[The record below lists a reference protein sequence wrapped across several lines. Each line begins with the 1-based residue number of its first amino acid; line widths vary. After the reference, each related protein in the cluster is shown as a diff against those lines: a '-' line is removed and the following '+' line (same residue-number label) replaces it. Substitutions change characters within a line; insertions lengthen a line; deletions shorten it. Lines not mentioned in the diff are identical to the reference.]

1 MALGIYIHIPFC
13 SKKCPYCDFYSV
25 CFDANL
31 AEKYTDALILAIKSY
46 KSQNDY
52 VDTVYFG
59 GGTPNLLGENRIARI
74 ISAVKES
81 FSLCEN
87 AEITMEANPE
97 TFCEQNVSAFAKA
110 GINRLSFG
118 LQSANKNELIHLG
131 RTHTPEQVFKCIGR
145 AIAHGIYNYSL
156 DLMLGIEGQTKDSL
170 KSSINFCKNAGATHI
185 SAYLLKIEPNTPFY
199 KRQSELILPDEDES
213 AEIYEFACSE
223 IEKAG
228 YKQYEISNFAKNGL
242 ISRHNTKYWL
252 CEEYLGFGASAH
264 GFFKGERYFYE
275 RSIKGFI
282 ENPLKTVSD
291 GQGGSLEEAFM
302 LGLRISQGIDISQF
316 EKKYSL
322 SFPSELYREIEKFC
336 KAGLMHKD
344 VSRISITQKGFLVS
358 NSIIADLISLI

>member
-25 CFDANL
+25 CFDDSL
-31 AEKYTDALILAIKSY
+31 ADKYTDALIFAIKSY
-46 KSQNDY
+46 KSQSLSA
-52 VDTVYFG
+52 DTLYFG
-59 GGTPNLLGENRIARI
+59 GGTPNLLGEERIGRI
-74 ISAVKES
+74 ISAVKET

-97 TFCEQNVSAFAKA
+97 TFCEQNVSAFSKA

-118 LQSANKNELIHLG
+118 LQSANKNELVCLG

-170 KSSINFCKNAGATHI
+170 KKSIDFCKNAGVSHI

-199 KRQSELILPDEDES
+199 KKQQLLNLPDEDES
-213 AEIYEFACSE
+213 AALYEFACEE

-228 YKQYEISNFAKNGL
+228 YKQYEISNFAKNGH
-242 ISRHNTKYWL
+242 ISHHNTKYWL

-275 RSIKGFI
+275 RSIEGFI

-302 LGLRISQGIDISQF
+302 LGMRLSQGIDISEF
-316 EKKYSL
+316 ESRYSAVFSDDFHSQVDKL
-322 SFPSELYREIEKFC
+322 R
-336 KAGLMHKD
+336 KAGLMKKD
-344 VSRISITQKGFLVS
+344 KNRISITQKGFLVS
-358 NSIIADLISLI
+358 NSIIAELISLI

>member
-25 CFDANL
+25 CFDENL
-31 AEKYTDALILAIKSY
+31 AEKYTDALILAIKSH
-46 KSQNDY
+46 KSQNLSA
-52 VDTVYFG
+52 DTVYFG

-74 ISAVKES
+74 ISAVKDVFIIS
-81 FSLCEN
+81 DD

-97 TFCEQNVSAFAKA
+97 TFVRQDISAFAKA

-118 LQSANKNELIHLG
+118 LQSASENELLHLG
-131 RTHTPEQVFKCIGR
+131 RTHTPKDVLECIKFSKK
-145 AIAHGIYNYSL
+145 AGIENISL
-156 DLMLGIEGQTKDSL
+156 DLMIAIEGQTRESL
-170 KSSINFCKNAGATHI
+170 KKSIDFCKNAGVSHI

-228 YKQYEISNFAKNGL
+228 YNQYEISNFAKNGL

-291 GQGGSLEEAFM
+291 GQGGNYEEAFM
-302 LGLRISQGIDISQF
+302 LGLRLSQGIDISEF
-316 EKKYSL
+316 EKKYSVCF
-322 SFPSELYREIEKFC
+322 SDDFNKEVEKFC
-336 KAGLMHKD
+336 KAGLMQRKEN
-344 VSRISITQKGFLVS
+344 RIFITKKGFLVS

>member
-25 CFDANL
+25 CLDDNL
-31 AEKYTDALILAIKSY
+31 AEKYTDALICTIKSY
-46 KSQNDY
+46 KPQNLSA
-52 VDTVYFG
+52 DTLYFG
-59 GGTPNLLGENRIARI
+59 GGTPNLLGENRISRI

-97 TFCEQNVSAFAKA
+97 TFCKQNVSAFAKV

-118 LQSANKNELIHLG
+118 LQSANKDELLHLG
-131 RTHTPEQVFKCIGR
+131 RTHTPEQVLACIEL
-145 AIAHGIYNYSL
+145 ANKSGINNISL
-156 DLMLGIEGQTKDSL
+156 DLMLGIEGQTKNSL
-170 KSSINFCKNAGATHI
+170 KNSIEFCKNAGVSHI

-199 KRQSELILPDEDES
+199 KRQELLNLPDEDES
-213 AEIYEFACSE
+213 AEIYEFACAE
-223 IEKAG
+223 LEKAG
-228 YKQYEISNFAKNGL
+228 YEQYEISNFAKSGL

-252 CEEYLGFGASAH
+252 CEEYLGIGASAH

-275 RSIKGFI
+275 RSIERFI

-302 LGLRISQGIDISQF
+302 LGLRLSQGIDISQF
-316 EKKYSL
+316 EKKYSFIF
-322 SFPSELYREIEKFC
+322 SNDFHNEVDKFC
-336 KAGLMHKD
+336 KAGLMERQE
-344 VSRISITQKGFLVS
+344 SRIMITQKGFLVS
-358 NSIIADLISLI
+358 NSIIADLISYL